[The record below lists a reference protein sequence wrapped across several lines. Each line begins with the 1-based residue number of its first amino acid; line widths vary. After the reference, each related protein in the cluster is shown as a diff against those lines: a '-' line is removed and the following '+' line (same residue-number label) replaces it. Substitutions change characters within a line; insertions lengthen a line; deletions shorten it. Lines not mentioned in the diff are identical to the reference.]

1 MPGFAVF
8 YRDPNSARVTFGQYI
23 RVTTAPFIKQMLF
36 SAKVILCLLRCFI
49 ISSHILNVVTEYVCC
64 VGRFTGNGT
73 PG

>member
-23 RVTTAPFIKQMLF
+23 RVTTAPFIKTNG
-36 SAKVILCLLRCFI
+36 ILCLLRCFI
-49 ISSHILNVVTEYVCC
+49 ISSHFLNIVTEHVSC